1 MKFQKYVPSDR
12 LKYVAMLIIQSFEEL
27 LQIKESRYI
36 KEIQSKFARQILKL
50 CEVDGQS
57 KLEMFLFL
65 QEPLGSKSIH
75 QITILFVFVFLL
87 SPNIE
92 RYCSYVR

>member
-1 MKFQKYVPSDR
+1 MKFQKYVPADR

-65 QEPLGSKSIH
+65 QEPLGSKFIH
-75 QITILFVFVFLL
+75 SQDNNSLCVCVFVFSEYRTLL
-87 SPNIE
+87 
-92 RYCSYVR
+92 